1 MLNTYLLRF
10 LSSSTK
16 TSGYEKSED
25 GEFPPTEGS
34 PYILLTPRSCDLYM
48 ITNYDINY
56 FMKHLMYPF
65 LVRVDGLQT
74 TCGAKRAAV

>member
-1 MLNTYLLRF
+1 MKELLSPYLLRF

-16 TSGYEKSED
+16 TGGYEKSED

-48 ITNYDINY
+48 ITNYDI
-56 FMKHLMYPF
+56 K
-65 LVRVDGLQT
+65 
-74 TCGAKRAAV
+74 